1 MSMHGCGSVPV
12 DDKPNVRHWYIV
24 MDLMQGTLEE
34 LITQPDQYLR
44 LSFSDKLYFAT
55 QIAIGLAHLHSLKI
69 IHRDIKPPNILV
81 FFPIFPPFPLS
92 LPLFLSSSLPLY
104 LSTSLPLSLLSTSL
118 PLSLSLSPFYLSTL
132 SYCFLFLPSIF
143 LLSPSMLK
151 IPFFFDESFTTNDSL
166 FLGSCPWG
174 SPSPSSHSISLSFSY
189 SPPVSS
195 LPCG

>member
-92 LPLFLSSSLPLY
+92 IPLSPFY
-104 LSTSLPLSLLSTSL
+104 LSTSLPLLLLLVPCLYFTTFSIYAENS
-118 PLSLSLSPFYLSTL
+118 
-132 SYCFLFLPSIF
+132 FLF
-143 LLSPSMLK
+143 
-151 IPFFFDESFTTNDSL
+151 
-166 FLGSCPWG
+166 
-174 SPSPSSHSISLSFSY
+174 
-189 SPPVSS
+189 
-195 LPCG
+195 